1 MTNIIDLLKL
11 YDKKYTE
18 GEPEVSDTEYDKL
31 RETAKELHP
40 DDPYFQTV
48 GADTTGEKVKLPYIM
63 GSLNKVKVDTVLSW
77 LKKTGKDFI
86 ISEKIDGASFMVEY
100 QDGFPIAGYTRGDG
114 EKGKDISDK
123 VKLFCPEIAVNGYWC
138 FRGEAVLPNPA
149 DFGYKNRRNG
159 AAGLLNKDDA
169 TNCQYLRPWFFE
181 IVDTDVTNFSFMYDG
196 DMQTEDGRWN
206 ILEELFPVNF
216 PNHWTLKAPFIEKE
230 TEDRLVGILKS
241 ARENDEHYEVD
252 GLVLTLNESERENVA
267 YPEEKIAFKVNL
279 DAVKTTVKD
288 IEWSVTRTGRIVPV
302 VVVDP
307 IDIQGVTVERVTGHN
322 YELLAKMGA
331 GIGAE
336 IGIVRSGDV
345 IPYIEEVY
353 TASGDLGHFHS
364 CPSCFN
370 ETDVKGVD
378 IACPNKRCP
387 EKVYYELEYWF
398 RTLGAENLTAVT
410 LKKLGDHI
418 ALYDDVPPT
427 IFQIYN
433 MEIYEMESIE
443 GFGRKRAK
451 QVYEEIR
458 STLNTTH
465 EKLLAAFG
473 IPNVAKEIAA
483 ELIRHFGSVHAVLT
497 APYEELTEVE
507 GIGITV
513 GSYIKGNQYRC
524 VEILTEL
531 NDKYGLQLEER
542 VVGALDGQVFCITGK
557 LPMKRDT
564 IVRMIEDKGGV
575 WKNSVTKKTN
585 YLVTDNPNSGSGK
598 NKKAK
603 QYGTKIITFDELQE
617 MVS

>member
-11 YDKKYTE
+11 YDKKYNDA
-18 GEPEVSDTEYDKL
+18 EPIVSDTEYDKL

-40 DDPYFQTV
+40 DDPYFDTV

-63 GSLNKVKVDTVLSW
+63 GSLNKVKVDTVIKW
-77 LKKTGKDFI
+77 LKDSEAKLFV

-123 VKLFCPEIAVNGYWC
+123 VKLFCPSMDMGGYWC

-181 IVDTDVTNFSFMYDG
+181 IIETDNKFYRDRMG
-196 DMQTEDGRWN
+196 DEAGRWD
-206 ILEELFPVNF
+206 ILEEIFPVNT
-216 PNHWTLKAPFIEKE
+216 PGHWYLDIQETRIKGR
-230 TEDRLVGILKS
+230 TEDRLVAILKNS
-241 ARENDEHYEVD
+241 RERNKLYEVD
-252 GLVLTLNESERENVA
+252 GLVLTINESERENVA
-267 YPEEKIAFKVNL
+267 YPDNKIAFKVNL
-279 DAVKTTVKD
+279 DAVKTTVED

-353 TASGDLGHFHS
+353 TASGNLGHFHS
-364 CPSCFN
+364 CPSCFG
-370 ETDVKGVD
+370 ETDIKGVD
-378 IACPNKRCP
+378 IACPNNRCP
-387 EKVYYELEYWF
+387 EKVYHELEYWF

-418 ALYDDVPPT
+418 ALYADVPPT

-433 MEIYEMESIE
+433 MERYEMESIE

-451 QVYEEIR
+451 QVYEEIH

-483 ELIRHFGSVHAVLT
+483 ELIRHFGSVGAVLS

-507 GIGITV
+507 GVGITV

-524 VEILTEL
+524 GEIFINLQH
-531 NDKYGLQLEER
+531 NYGLQLEER
-542 VVGALDGQVFCITGK
+542 VVGALDGKVFCITGK
-557 LPMKRDT
+557 LPMKRDA

-575 WKNSVTKKTN
+575 WKNSVTKKTD

-598 NKKAK
+598 NKKAN

-617 MVS
+617 MIS